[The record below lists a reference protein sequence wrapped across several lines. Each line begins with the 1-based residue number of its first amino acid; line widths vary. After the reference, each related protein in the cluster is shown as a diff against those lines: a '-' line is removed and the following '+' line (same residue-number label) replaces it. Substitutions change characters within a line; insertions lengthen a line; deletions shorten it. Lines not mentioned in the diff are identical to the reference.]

1 MLRNDQLFIVN
12 LMEFSDSKE
21 ATMQQQPF
29 LTDIKTLRE
38 RVGDTQSE
46 QVGLVNR
53 YSSDNYP
60 SHLAGLAWRSVCS
73 V

>member
-46 QVGLVNR
+46 EVGLVT
-53 YSSDNYP
+53 SIFF
-60 SHLAGLAWRSVCS
+60 G
-73 V
+73 